1 MTRMEIKN
9 IGDFEIIPA
18 PDFHFAKVKSDD
30 GALILLN
37 MDNIQ
42 YIDVKQNYVEMDN
55 KFIELDAK
63 SMKKLCDLLGMGATD
78 LC

>member
-1 MTRMEIKN
+1 MEIKH
-9 IGDFEIIPA
+9 IGDFEIIPNVVKK
-18 PDFHFAKVKSDD
+18 FNYAKVKADD

-42 YIDVKQNYVEMDN
+42 YINVKHNYIEMDN
-55 KFIELDAK
+55 KKFIGLDEK

>member
-1 MTRMEIKN
+1 MEIKR
-9 IGDFEIIPA
+9 IGDLEIVPA
-18 PDFHFAKVKSDD
+18 FGRHFVKVKADD

-63 SMKKLCDLLGMGATD
+63 SMKKLCDLLGMGALD
-78 LC
+78 LR

>member
-1 MTRMEIKN
+1 MEIKR
-9 IGDFEIIPA
+9 IGDLEIVPA
-18 PDFHFAKVKSDD
+18 FGLHFVKVKADD

-42 YIDVKQNYVEMDN
+42 YIDVKNNYVELDN
-55 KFIELDAK
+55 KKFIGLKAK

>member
-1 MTRMEIKN
+1 MD
-9 IGDFEIIPA
+9 DFEIIPTLA
-18 PDFHFAKVKSDD
+18 KTYNFVKVKADD

-42 YIDVKQNYVEMDN
+42 YIDVEQNCVEMDN

-63 SMKKLCDLLGMGATD
+63 SMKKLCELLGMGETD